1 MIQFI
6 AFLVFTG
13 CVGFF
18 SWRATRRDDQSTTTG
33 YFLAGRSLPW
43 IVVGGSLLLTN
54 LSTEQL
60 VGLNGGAFN
69 NGMQVMAWEVW
80 SSIAIVLMALV
91 FLPRYLKG
99 GVATVSAFLERRY
112 SKAVGTAVSVL
123 LLLSLL
129 TNLLPFVLYSGALFM
144 RDVFDLSAIFGW
156 HKDAPEDVNKKAEAL
171 ALWVTVIALGVAGS
185 LYAIFGGLKAVAV
198 SDTLN
203 GLGLLIA
210 GLLIPI
216 LGLIALGNELGGGGF
231 SGGVDYLLNNKPER
245 LSPIGKEGE
254 NIPFSTLFTGM
265 LLITT
270 YYWCTNQAIV
280 QRTFASRSLA
290 QGQKGVLFAAG
301 MKLLGPLYLVLPGII
316 AWHLFGV
323 VKDGDDQNRV
333 VASVVTEE
341 IGVALERQ
349 GEDGFEVIQKESAL
363 KKALEIDSLSEV
375 ASLKGKT
382 ISVGEGKEKKQ
393 VTITHV
399 FSKDDVVA
407 VGDNKEAMVVEVPDS
422 SRYLGADSNDRSYG
436 KLVGRTLPG
445 WMLGFFAAVIFG
457 AILSSFNSS
466 LNSAATLFSVDIYK
480 GLINGEASDRQ
491 MVKVGKAFGI
501 AIAVGAIL
509 LAPMIDTLKA
519 AGFDGLFDLM
529 KNLAA
534 LYNIP
539 LLAVVLMGI
548 FHKRVTSAGAMTA
561 IVVGFVFWGV
571 FGLWQDNNLLGWKMH
586 WLHLAAINFVL
597 ITLIMV
603 VMALI
608 SPREEAYE
616 QAYTDEVDIT
626 PWKGAKAC
634 GIVIL
639 VLIALMYLAM
649 SRFGA

>member
-6 AFLVFTG
+6 AFLAFTG
-13 CVGFF
+13 FVGFF

-144 RDVFDLSAIFGW
+144 REVFGLSAIFGGN
-156 HKDAPEDVNKKAEAL
+156 ENL
-171 ALWVTVIALGVAGS
+171 ALWITIIALGVVGS

-203 GLGLLIA
+203 GLGLLVG

-216 LGLIALGNELGGGGF
+216 LGLIALGNELGGGGGF
-231 SGGVDYLLNNKPER
+231 SGGVDYLLKNKPER

-316 AWHLFGV
+316 A
-323 VKDGDDQNRV
+323 
-333 VASVVTEE
+333 
-341 IGVALERQ
+341 
-349 GEDGFEVIQKESAL
+349 
-363 KKALEIDSLSEV
+363 
-375 ASLKGKT
+375 
-382 ISVGEGKEKKQ
+382 
-393 VTITHV
+393 
-399 FSKDDVVA
+399 
-407 VGDNKEAMVVEVPDS
+407 
-422 SRYLGADSNDRSYG
+422 
-436 KLVGRTLPG
+436 
-445 WMLGFFAAVIFG
+445 
-457 AILSSFNSS
+457 
-466 LNSAATLFSVDIYK
+466 
-480 GLINGEASDRQ
+480 
-491 MVKVGKAFGI
+491 
-501 AIAVGAIL
+501 
-509 LAPMIDTLKA
+509 
-519 AGFDGLFDLM
+519 
-529 KNLAA
+529 
-534 LYNIP
+534 
-539 LLAVVLMGI
+539 
-548 FHKRVTSAGAMTA
+548 
-561 IVVGFVFWGV
+561 
-571 FGLWQDNNLLGWKMH
+571 
-586 WLHLAAINFVL
+586 
-597 ITLIMV
+597 
-603 VMALI
+603 
-608 SPREEAYE
+608 
-616 QAYTDEVDIT
+616 
-626 PWKGAKAC
+626 
-634 GIVIL
+634 
-639 VLIALMYLAM
+639 
-649 SRFGA
+649 

>member
-6 AFLVFTG
+6 AFLAFTG
-13 CVGFF
+13 LVGFF

-60 VGLNGGAFN
+60 VGLNGGAFS

-144 RDVFDLSAIFGW
+144 REVFGLSAIFGGN
-156 HKDAPEDVNKKAEAL
+156 ETL
-171 ALWVTVIALGVAGS
+171 ALWATVIALGVVGS

-203 GLGLLIA
+203 GLGLLIG

-231 SGGVDYLLNNKPER
+231 GGGVGYLLSNNPER
-245 LSPIGKEGE
+245 LSPIGKEDE

-316 AWHLFGV
+316 AWHLFG
-323 VKDGDDQNRV
+323 
-333 VASVVTEE
+333 
-341 IGVALERQ
+341 
-349 GEDGFEVIQKESAL
+349 
-363 KKALEIDSLSEV
+363 
-375 ASLKGKT
+375 
-382 ISVGEGKEKKQ
+382 EGIEGG
-393 VTITHV
+393 
-399 FSKDDVVA
+399 
-407 VGDNKEAMVVEVPDS
+407 GDN
-422 SRYLGADSNDRSYG
+422 SYG
-436 KLVGRTLPG
+436 MLVKHTLPG
-445 WMLGFFAAVIFG
+445 WMVGFFAAVIFG

-466 LNSAATLFSVDIYK
+466 LNSAATLFSIDIYK
-480 GLINGEASDRQ
+480 GLINREASDGQ
-491 MVKVGKAFGI
+491 MVKVGKVFGI
-501 AIAVGAIL
+501 AIAIGAIL

-548 FHKRVTSAGAMTA
+548 FHKRVSSAGAMTA
-561 IVVGFVFWGV
+561 IVVGFVFWAV

-603 VMALI
+603 VMAQI

-616 QAYTDEVDIT
+616 QVYTDEVDIT
-626 PWKGAKAC
+626 PWKGAKTC

-639 VLIALMYLAM
+639 ILIALMYFAM